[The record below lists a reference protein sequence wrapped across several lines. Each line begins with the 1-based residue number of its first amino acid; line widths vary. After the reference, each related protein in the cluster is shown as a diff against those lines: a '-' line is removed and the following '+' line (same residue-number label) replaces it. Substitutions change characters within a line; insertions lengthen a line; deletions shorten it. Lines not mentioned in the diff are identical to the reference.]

1 MPTLPSGLSWSCA
14 FIEGGVSFHYSSLH
28 VCSVPHHN
36 TGQPKICNFEGGAFP
51 LAELTALRAEIQQAN
66 QLPARFPACAG
77 CAMLEYK
84 EWPGKEY
91 AIDYL
96 GLGNWVYCNI
106 ECNYCELQTKGLAV
120 AAQKFQPYLIADT
133 VQDLLARSQLSPD
146 AIVDWGGGGE
156 PTFYKDFPQVLELL
170 LDAGT
175 FNYIHTNGTRNPE
188 TLQVPRPENVHI
200 ICSVDAGTPAT
211 YRRIKARD
219 YFARVWENLNKWK
232 QLGAR
237 VSVKYIMKDEN
248 ATGADRAGFVEQC
261 RQLRPDSI
269 ILDIDF
275 DEPDS
280 RQPVVDSLA
289 ALRHDLE
296 SENHYVTFG
305 HTGNRFTPEM
315 EIGKRVERAYQ
326 VVRSPFPELVQI
338 QNATKAPEME
348 YRRLGRSG
356 LHVSAVG
363 FGTCQFQVLPETQ
376 AIDTLLAGFEN
387 GVNLLHT
394 APDYGR
400 AEEFIGQ
407 ALRQTRAKIIVASQ
421 GFDVPGNRFGPV
433 TEFERL
439 FEQTCRR
446 LGTDRLDLFGIACID
461 DREAYQENVW
471 GRHGMVEFLEKMKQE
486 GRLGATFCTTH
497 GSPDYIAKVARSGH
511 FDAIMMAHN
520 ALGFHL
526 LSSPPPA
533 DRETENLA
541 RNGEILNLCAELGV
555 GILVMKPLA
564 GGLLTRSEALLP
576 RRGALAGHAVVPA
589 ETILRELL
597 EDPRIASVVPGTASV
612 NEARQNAAAGVKR
625 APLAAGAREA
635 LAGLLSE
642 AQTTVCSRCGK
653 CDETCSQE
661 LPLSHMLRSAL
672 VNQHPSAIY
681 ELHKDCEYFEVYP
694 YLELACTTCSKV
706 TCACP
711 VGLRIPALLQS
722 AHQQMREMAEHGLI
736 PAVKEK
742 QTLLYGGPAFGARL
756 LNWHIPVE
764 WEAAR
769 PLCLYAHVE
778 NTGSRGW
785 YPPKGEHPAEVRLLV
800 EVEGHPT
807 QTLILPRDIQPF
819 CRHRFAFDVTPPPDP
834 GPLTVRLTLVAQQ
847 EEFRREDGVEIFSGV
862 VMVVAGPAANRENA
876 PTMKKPKESKTEA
889 GPYGVGWLTYDIP
902 ATLPAGVSHRLRLQV
917 ENQGTRRWPAKHPAG
932 YSVNLLVY
940 QSARLIQT
948 VDLPHDVE
956 SGGQAELDFFLE
968 FSPDQARGIRSL
980 RFAFV
985 EQNTAWFDQH
995 GVRPLQLTV
1004 PATEADRRPDY
1015 GVRWLDHNLPAEWP
1029 AGAAYQAY
1037 LRCRNTGARVWKRT
1051 ESEGRSTQ
1059 LAVLINGA
1067 LHRQIELPA
1076 DTLPDEEALFTF
1088 RLQVPAEEG
1097 RSSIRFALLEQ
1108 QVAWFAGP
1116 GAEGLDWDMRVTP
1129 PLRGPSAEAMAISI
1143 DSNWAFWLPGECILK
1158 SRSGRPYPSVM
1169 AKATGCRLTD
1179 LEGNEWIDLA
1189 MTGGSALLGYAHP
1202 EIQAAV
1208 AAQLTSSAL
1217 LTLPHVLEIE
1227 VSQMLRR
1234 RTPGAEM
1241 VLFGKH
1247 GSDACTVAVRVAR
1260 LHTGRRK
1267 ILYSG
1272 YHGWHD
1278 WYMQHAQPGLAAPGA
1293 PPELFRF
1300 PPNDL
1305 RSVEQLMADH
1315 HGEVAAVMIEPGAQA
1330 VSVDGPILDA
1340 DAEFLAAVRRLC
1352 DRHGI
1357 VLIFDEVIT
1366 GFRYAQGSV
1375 QQATGVVPDLT
1386 CWGKALSGG
1395 MALSALTGKKAIMA
1409 GALSSAAYYPTF
1421 RGEMYSLAAAKA
1433 ALTIYGRDDVP
1444 AAVDRIGRRL
1454 FAGIDS
1460 ASREVGAAGSMIGLP
1475 IRMIYKYDEPDPL
1488 LRRLRRTLLQQELL
1502 QRGVL
1507 TFVGYMLPSLAH
1519 DDTTVDRVIAAYRE
1533 ALAVVE
1539 QVAAEDAFARHLEI
1553 PLLQ

>member
-1 MPTLPSGLSWSCA
+1 MSTAPRSARWSCA

-28 VCSVPHHN
+28 ICSVPHHN
-36 TGQPKICNFEGGAFP
+36 TGQPKICDFDGGSFP
-51 LAELTALRAEIQQAN
+51 LEALEALRLQIQQAN
-66 QLPARFPACAG
+66 QLPGRFPACAG
-77 CAMLEYK
+77 CAMLELK
-84 EWPGKEY
+84 EWPEKEF

-120 AAQKFQPYLIADT
+120 AARKFQPYLIADT
-133 VQDLLARSQLSPD
+133 IQDLLQRGKLSPN

-156 PTFYKDFPQVLELL
+156 PTFYTDFSQVLELL
-170 LDAGT
+170 LLAGA
-175 FNYIHTNGTRNPE
+175 FNYIHTNGTRNLE
-188 TLQVPRPENVHI
+188 TLRVPRPKNVHI

-211 YRRIKARD
+211 YRRIKAHD
-219 YFARVWENLNKWK
+219 YFARVWGNLKKWK
-232 QLGAR
+232 ELGAR
-237 VSVKYIMKDEN
+237 VSVKYIMKVQN
-248 ATGADRAGFVEQC
+248 ATEMDRLGFTEQC
-261 RQLRPDSI
+261 RRLKPDSI

-280 RQPVVDSLA
+280 SQSVVNALA

-296 SENHYVTFG
+296 AENHLVTFG

-315 EIGKRVERAYQ
+315 EIGKRVEQAYQ

-338 QNATKAPEME
+338 QNATQSPEME

-356 LHVSAVG
+356 LHVSAIG
-363 FGTCQFQVLPETQ
+363 FGTCQFQVLPERQ
-376 AIDTLLAGFEN
+376 AIDTLLAGFEG
-387 GVNLLHT
+387 GVTLLHT

-400 AEEFIGQ
+400 AEEFIGK
-407 ALRQTRAKIIVASQ
+407 AMRQTRAKVIVASQ

-433 TEFERL
+433 SEFERL
-439 FEQTCRR
+439 FEQTCQR

-471 GRHGMVEFLEKMKQE
+471 GRNGMVEFLERKKQE

-497 GSPDYIAKVARSGH
+497 GSPEYIGRLARSGH

-526 LSSPPPA
+526 LTSPPP
-533 DRETENLA
+533 DGRETENLA
-541 RNGEILNLCAELGV
+541 RNGEILALCSDLGV
-555 GILVMKPLA
+555 GVLVMKPLA
-564 GGLLTRSEALLP
+564 GGLLTRSEAFPP
-576 RRGALAGHAVVPA
+576 RRGALASHATVPA
-589 ETILRELL
+589 ESILRQLL
-597 EDPRIASVVPGTASV
+597 EDPRITSVVPGTASV
-612 NEARQNAAAGVKR
+612 NEALQNAAAGAKR
-625 APLAAGAREA
+625 APVSAGAREA
-635 LAGLLSE
+635 LTGLLSE
-642 AQTTVCSRCGK
+642 VQATVCSRCGK

-661 LPLSHMLRSAL
+661 LPLSQMLRSAL

-694 YLELACTTCSKV
+694 YLELACTTCSSV
-706 TCACP
+706 TCGCP
-711 VGLRIPALLQS
+711 VGLRVPALLQG
-722 AHQQMREMAEHGLI
+722 AHQQMREMADQGMI
-736 PAVKEK
+736 PAVKER
-742 QTLLYGGPAFGARL
+742 QTLLYGNPEFGARL
-756 LNWHIPVE
+756 LNWHIPAQ

-769 PLCLYAHVE
+769 PLCLYVHVE

-785 YPPKGEHPAEVRLLV
+785 YPPEGEHPAEVRLLV
-800 EVEGHPT
+800 DVEGQPV
-807 QTLILPRDIQPF
+807 QSLSLPRDVQPY
-819 CRHRFAFDVTPPPDP
+819 CRYRFVFDVTPPAEASR
-834 GPLTVRLTLVAQQ
+834 LTVRLTLVAQQ
-847 EEFRREDGVEIFSGV
+847 EEFRRDAGVEIYSGE
-862 VMVVAGPAANRENA
+862 VMVIEGPTTSRENA
-876 PTMKKPKESKTEA
+876 PEKRKPNESMAAA
-889 GPYGVGWLTYDIP
+889 GPYGVTWLASDLP
-902 ATLPAGVSHRLRLQV
+902 ATMPAGEAHRVRLHV
-917 ENQGTRRWPAKHPAG
+917 KNQGTRRWPANHPAG

-940 QSARLIQT
+940 QNAKLLRT

-956 SGGQAELDFFLE
+956 SGEQVEFDFWLGFPPE
-968 FSPDQARGIRSL
+968 PVRGIRSL
-980 RFAFV
+980 RFTFV
-985 EQNTAWFDQH
+985 EQNTAWFEQH
-995 GVRPLQLTV
+995 GARPLHVTV
-1004 PATEADRRPDY
+1004 PVTEADRRPEY
-1015 GVRWLDHNLPAEWP
+1015 GVQWLDHNLPVNWP
-1029 AGAAYQAY
+1029 AGAAYQVY
-1037 LRCRNTGARVWKRT
+1037 LRCRNTGARIWRRT

-1059 LAVLINGA
+1059 LALLINGA
-1067 LHRQIELPA
+1067 LTRQIELPA

-1088 RLQVPAEEG
+1088 RLEAPAAVG
-1097 RSSIRFALLEQ
+1097 IYTLRFTLLEQ
-1108 QVAWFAGP
+1108 HVAWFTGP
-1116 GAEGLDWDMRVTP
+1116 GAESLDWELQVGP
-1129 PLRGPSAEAMAISI
+1129 PPVGPSAEAMAISM

-1189 MTGGSALLGYAHP
+1189 MTGGSALLGYAHA
-1202 EIQAAV
+1202 EVQAAV
-1208 AAQLTSSAL
+1208 AAQLASSAL

-1241 VLFGKH
+1241 VVFGKH
-1247 GSDACTVAVRVAR
+1247 GSDACTVAVRLAR

-1278 WYMQHAQPGLAAPGA
+1278 WYVQHTHPGLAAPGSY
-1293 PPELFRF
+1293 PELFRF
-1300 PPNDL
+1300 PPNDT
-1305 RSVEQLMADH
+1305 RSLEQLLADH
-1315 HGEVAAVMIEPGAQA
+1315 AGEVAAVMIEPGAQA

-1340 DAEFLAAVRRLC
+1340 DPEFLAATRRLC
-1352 DRHGI
+1352 DRLGI
-1357 VLIFDEVIT
+1357 VLIFDEIIT
-1366 GFRYAQGSV
+1366 GFRYPKGSV
-1375 QQATGVVPDLT
+1375 QQATGVAPDLT

-1409 GALSSAAYYPTF
+1409 GALSNAAYYPTF

-1433 ALTIYGRDDVP
+1433 ALTIYERDDVP

-1454 FAGIDS
+1454 FEGID
-1460 ASREVGAAGSMIGLP
+1460 AAGREVGARGAMIGLP
-1475 IRMIYKYDEPDPL
+1475 IRMIYRYAEPDPL
-1488 LRRLRRTLLQQELL
+1488 VRRLRRTMLQQELL

-1519 DDTTVDRVIAAYRE
+1519 DEATLDKVIAAYRE

-1539 QVAAEDAFARHLEI
+1539 QVAEADAFARHLEI

>member
-1 MPTLPSGLSWSCA
+1 
-14 FIEGGVSFHYSSLH
+14 
-28 VCSVPHHN
+28 VPHHN
-36 TGQPKICNFEGGAFP
+36 TGQPKICDFDGGAFP
-51 LAELTALRAEIQQAN
+51 LDSLISLRTEIQRAN
-66 QLPARFPACAG
+66 QLPERFPACAG

-84 EWPGKEY
+84 EWPEKDC

-133 VQDLLARSQLSPD
+133 VQDLLRRGQLS
-146 AIVDWGGGGE
+146 AEAVVDWGGGGE
-156 PTFYKDFPQVLELL
+156 PTFYKDFPQVLDLL
-170 LDAGT
+170 LTAGT

-188 TLQVPRPENVHI
+188 TLEVPRPENVHI

-211 YRRIKARD
+211 YWRIKARD
-219 YFARVWENLNKWK
+219 YFSRVWENLNKWK
-232 QLGAR
+232 ALGAR

-248 ATGADRAGFVEQC
+248 ATEADRQGFVAQC
-261 RQLRPDSI
+261 RRLKPDSI

-280 RQPVVDSLA
+280 RQPVVDALA
-289 ALRHDLE
+289 ALRHELE
-296 SENHYVTFG
+296 AENHHVTFG

-338 QNATKAPEME
+338 QNATQVPEME

-363 FGTCQFQVLPETQ
+363 FGTCQFQVLPERQ
-376 AIDTLLAGFEN
+376 AVETLLAGFEN

-400 AEEFIGQ
+400 SEEFIGK
-407 ALRQTRAKIIVASQ
+407 ALRQTRAKVIVASQ
-421 GFDVPGNRFGPV
+421 GFDVPGNRLGPV
-433 TEFERL
+433 VEFERL

-461 DREAYQENVW
+461 DREAYEENVW
-471 GRHGMVEFLEKMKQE
+471 GRHGMVEFLEKKKQE

-497 GSPDYIAKVARSGH
+497 GSPEYIGKLVRSGH

-526 LSSPPPA
+526 LTSPPPA
-533 DRETENLA
+533 DRETEDLA
-541 RNGEILNLCAELGV
+541 RNGEILDLCTERGV
-555 GILVMKPLA
+555 GVLVMKPLA
-564 GGLLTRSEALLP
+564 GGLLTRSDAFPP
-576 RRGALAGHAVVPA
+576 RRGPLAGHAAVPA

-597 EDPRIASVVPGTASV
+597 EDRRIASVVPGTASV
-612 NEARQNAAAGVKR
+612 HEARQNAAAGVKR
-625 APLAAGAREA
+625 APLAAGARAA
-635 LAGLLSE
+635 LTGLLNE
-642 AQTTVCSRCGK
+642 AQATVCSRC
-653 CDETCSQE
+653 CQCEETCSQQ
-661 LPLSHMLRSAL
+661 LPLAHMLRSAL

-706 TCACP
+706 TCVCP
-711 VGLRIPALLQS
+711 VGLRIPALLLG
-722 AHQQMREMAEHGLI
+722 AHQQMREMAEQGMI
-736 PAVKEK
+736 PAVKE
-742 QTLLYGGPAFGARL
+742 QQALLYGGPEFGARL
-756 LNWHIPVE
+756 LNWHIPAE
-764 WEAAR
+764 WVTAR

-800 EVEGHPT
+800 DVGEQPT

-819 CRHRFAFDVTPPPDP
+819 CRHRFVFDVTAPVQAQR
-834 GPLTVRLTLVAQQ
+834 LSVRLTLVAQQ
-847 EEFRREDGVEIFSGV
+847 EGFRREAGVEIYAGD
-862 VMVVAGPAANRENA
+862 VMVIEGPVVRTENA
-876 PTMKKPKESKTEA
+876 PTRLKPSPSVPSA
-889 GPYGVGWLTYDIP
+889 GPYGVGWVASDLP
-902 ATLPAGVSHRLRLQV
+902 ATLPAGVAHRIRLQV
-917 ENQGTRRWPAKHPAG
+917 ENQGTRRWPANHPAG

-940 QSARLIQT
+940 QNAKHIQT

-968 FSPDQARGIRSL
+968 FPPEQARGIRSL
-980 RFAFV
+980 RFTFV
-985 EQNTAWFDQH
+985 EQNTAWFEQH

-1004 PATEADRRPDY
+1004 PATEADRRPEY
-1015 GVRWLDHNLPAEWP
+1015 GVDWLDHNLPAEWP
-1029 AGAAYQAY
+1029 AGAAYQVY

-1059 LAVLINGA
+1059 LAVFVDGDLNS
-1067 LHRQIELPA
+1067 QIELPA
-1076 DTLPDEEALFTF
+1076 DTLPGEEALITF
-1088 RLQVPAEEG
+1088 RLVAPAAVG
-1097 RSSIRFALLEQ
+1097 RWSVRFTLVEQ
-1108 QVAWFAGP
+1108 QVSWFAGP
-1116 GAEGLDWDMRVTP
+1116 GAEGLDWELQVGP
-1129 PLRGPSAEAMAISI
+1129 PPAGPSAEAMAISM

-1158 SRSGRPYPSVM
+1158 SRCGRPYPSVM

-1179 LEGNEWIDLA
+1179 LEGNQWIDLA

-1208 AAQLTSSAL
+1208 AEQLTSSAL

-1227 VSQMLRR
+1227 VSQMLRQ

-1293 PPELFRF
+1293 QPELFRF
-1300 PPNDL
+1300 PPNDI
-1305 RSVEQLMADH
+1305 RSLEQLLADH
-1315 HGEVAAVMIEPGAQA
+1315 AGEVAAVMIEPGAQA

-1340 DAEFLAAVRRLC
+1340 DAAFLAAVRRLC
-1352 DRHGI
+1352 DHRRI

-1366 GFRYAQGSV
+1366 GFRYAGGSV
-1375 QQATGVVPDLT
+1375 QHAMGVVPDLT

-1395 MALSALTGKKAIMA
+1395 MALSALTGKKAVMA
-1409 GALSSAAYYPTF
+1409 GALSNAAYYPTF

-1433 ALTIYGRDDVP
+1433 ALTIYDRDDVP
-1444 AAVDRIGRRL
+1444 AAVDQIGLRL
-1454 FAGIDS
+1454 FEGIDA
-1460 ASREVGAAGSMIGLP
+1460 ASRDVGAAGAMIGLP
-1475 IRMIYKYDEPDPL
+1475 MRMIYKYDEPDPM

-1507 TFVGYMLPSLAH
+1507 TFVGYMLPCLAH
-1519 DDTTVDRVIAAYRE
+1519 DEPSVERVIAAFRE
-1533 ALAVVE
+1533 SLAVVE
-1539 QVAAEDAFARHLEI
+1539 KVAAEDSFARHLEI